1 MTLPLLIYDADCRFC
16 ERWVERIKEATG
28 SRVGF
33 APYQEVAHRF
43 PNISIQAFENAVQWI
58 EQDRE
63 VYSGAKAAFRL
74 LSFTGNG
81 GRLSWWLYRNLPP
94 FAVVSKAVYRQ
105 IARRRRIASRI
116 TGWLWG
122 PSLRRPTYQLSA
134 KTFPR
139 LLATIYLFA
148 FTSLW
153 VQIDGLIGSSGI
165 WPVQETVSSVLER
178 LGPSGI
184 FRYPTLFW
192 FGQEDL
198 LLHLVCG
205 GGTFL
210 SLISIFHPASW
221 PVWFLLWASYLS
233 LVTVGGPFLSF
244 QWDVLLL
251 EVGFLTLFA
260 LPFVPRLRGTAL
272 NAPPR
277 PISWLYRWL
286 LFRFMFASGVV
297 KLTSGDATW
306 RNLSAL
312 TFHYQTQPLPTWIGW
327 YVHQLPE
334 AFHAASATFMFTI
347 ELAVPFLIFGPRR
360 PRLMAFFLFIG
371 LQIIIALTGNYN
383 YFNLLT
389 MGLCLWLVDNASWPH
404 SLSKFYSRQSYSESR
419 PWPRGFILVFLTIV
433 LVTSAMFFSRFTFRH
448 PLGWPKPITALFTAL
463 APFRIINT
471 YGLFQVMTKERPEII
486 IEGSMDGVTW
496 QPYDFR
502 YKPGDPTKSLSFVAP
517 HQPRLDWQ
525 MWFAALGGA
534 RQKRWFHNFAA
545 CLLEGSP
552 PVLDLLAHSPFPE
565 DDPPNFLRAQLYNY
579 KFTTRM
585 ERAELGTWWKREHKG
600 VYLGPVTL
608 K

>member
-58 EQDRE
+58 EGEGE
-63 VYSGAKAAFRL
+63 VYGGAKAAFRL
-74 LSFTGNG
+74 LSFTGNS
-81 GRLSWWLYRNLPP
+81 GRLSWWLYRNFPP
-94 FAVVSKAVYRQ
+94 FAVVSEAVYHQ
-105 IARRRRIASRI
+105 IAQRRRTVSRI

-122 PSLRRPTYQLSA
+122 PSLKRPTYRLSA
-134 KTFPR
+134 NIFPR
-139 LLATIYLFA
+139 FLAAIYLVA
-148 FTSLW
+148 FVSLW
-153 VQIDGLIGSSGI
+153 VQIDGLIGSRGI
-165 WPVQETVSSVLER
+165 WPVQETVSSVSER
-178 LGPSGI
+178 LGPNGI

-192 FGQEDL
+192 FGQSDL

-205 GGTFL
+205 GGAAL
-210 SLISIFHPASW
+210 SLISIFLPASW

-233 LVTVGGPFLSF
+233 LVTVGGAFLSF

-251 EVGFLTLFA
+251 EVGFLTFFA
-260 LPFVPRLRGTAL
+260 LPFVPRLRGAL
-272 NAPPR
+272 NAPSR
-277 PISWLYRWL
+277 SVSWLYRWL

-312 TFHYQTQPLPTWIGW
+312 TFHYETQPLPTWIGW
-327 YVHQLPE
+327 YVHQLPDVIHI
-334 AFHAASATFMFTI
+334 ASTAAMFVI

-360 PRLMAFFLFIG
+360 PRLIAFFLFIG
-371 LQIIIALTGNYN
+371 FQINIALTGNYN

-389 MGLCLWLVDNASWPH
+389 MALCLWLVDDASWPR
-404 SLSKFYSRQSYSESR
+404 SMSKFFSRPCAESL
-419 PWPRGFILVFLTIV
+419 PWPRSVILGYLTVV
-433 LVTSAMFFSRFTFRH
+433 LLASANLFSKYTLRH
-448 PLGWPKPITALFTAL
+448 RTDWPGPINSLSAAL
-463 APFRIINT
+463 APFRMINT

-502 YKPGDPTKSLSFVAP
+502 YKPGNPATSPSFVAP

-534 RQKRWFHNFAA
+534 RQKRWFHSLAA
-545 CLLEGSP
+545 RLLEGSP

-579 KFTTRM
+579 RFTTYQ
-585 ERAELGTWWKREHKG
+585 ERAELGIWWKREHKG
-600 VYLGPVTL
+600 VYLGPVAL